1 MRLVHHTLCG
11 QMKPEQQFKRLFE
24 QEFQGLMP
32 NTIWQEDDGSYE
44 VFGKYRIQPDRQG
57 YRVFCSATEVGTFH
71 TTRTALSWCI
81 ADKHGAYNTARELLT
96 VDNKLTALTH
106 DINTRAA
113 VGDHSKLPELR
124 EIILTKLESK
134 IIHKKLLENQ
144 LAKCVNWAKYIQ
156 QRGFDNETQRTG
168 RSQPNKTSR

>member
-1 MRLVHHTLCG
+1 
-11 QMKPEQQFKRLFE
+11 MKPD
-24 QEFQGLMP
+24 QEFERMFRQEFKDITP
-32 NTIWQEDDGSYE
+32 NLIWQNESGEYE
-44 VFGKYRIQPDRQG
+44 VFGRYRIVPQRPG
-57 YRVFCSATEVGTFH
+57 YQVFCSESEVGIFNSTKS
-71 TTRTALSWCI
+71 ALSWCI
-81 ADKHGAYNTARELLT
+81 ADKNSAYNTARELLT
-96 VDNKLTALTH
+96 VDNKLAALAQ

-113 VGDHSKLPELR
+113 VGDRSNNPALR

-144 LAKCVNWAKYIQ
+144 LTKCVNWAKYIQ